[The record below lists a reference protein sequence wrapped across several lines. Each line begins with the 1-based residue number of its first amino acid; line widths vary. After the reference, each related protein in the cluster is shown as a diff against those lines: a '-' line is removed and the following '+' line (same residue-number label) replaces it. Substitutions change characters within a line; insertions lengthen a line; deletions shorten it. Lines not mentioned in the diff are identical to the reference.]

1 MPLVVN
7 CDKPFPDLY
16 LWLAPRVDFFWS
28 FSTVRRN
35 RELLREKENFCE
47 VQKFKKITR
56 QACVEGTAW
65 NYCDWILTDRPGLFG
80 LLPGR
85 AARHLRIDNA
95 DKKVGTNNPI
105 HEQPLAK

>member
-1 MPLVVN
+1 MESSSVKKRISV
-7 CDKPFPDLY
+7 KY
-16 LWLAPRVDFFWS
+16 
-28 FSTVRRN
+28 T
-35 RELLREKENFCE
+35 NFY
-47 VQKFKKITR
+47 KITR

-95 DKKVGTNNPI
+95 DKKVGTNNLI
-105 HEQPLAK
+105 HEQPLSK